1 MPGCTLIDQRTFRSA
16 PSTPGAAELAR
27 ASLPAL
33 PLLTIRFADPELD
46 RAAIAT
52 AVDLALARKPA
63 AIFDVIAPIPT
74 NAPRETQDEA
84 VRQGRA
90 DTERVANALA
100 AAGAPRPQIQLGLR
114 ADRGDPPREVRV
126 YVR

>member
-1 MPGCTLIDQRTFRSA
+1 M
-16 PSTPGAAELAR
+16 
-27 ASLPAL
+27 

-63 AIFDVIAPIPT
+63 AIFDVIAPIPA

-90 DTERVANALA
+90 DTERVANVLA
-100 AAGAPRPQIQLGLR
+100 AAGAPRAQIQLGLR